1 MSGAVHAEKKRED
14 QRALMEIAAPVARTP
29 TLTVGHALDPAEA
42 EADRVADSV
51 IAKLRAGDAG
61 GQHEHVDGCDH
72 GVQRVAS
79 PSEAPVVGMEG
90 GALPDSVSRRIEGA
104 RSAGTPLQAG
114 VRQRMESA
122 FGSDLSGVR
131 VHTDVESAGLNRSV
145 SARAFTTG
153 QDIFFGAGE
162 YRPDTP
168 SGEHMLAHELAH
180 TRQQPGVHRKTIH
193 RTWDYKKPK
202 WETTESIKTL
212 KDRPIWFFKD
222 KDGDQMVVKSEDQPV
237 GLGSLIGAMHL
248 KASGVKSVEQAGLS
262 QGDRKTVAKL
272 LMNPQ
277 LSSDMSWDDYGKFVA
292 TQPGFVSS
300 GSAWQDGMHKA
311 ADIAAN
317 GKANVVA
324 MTMAQGTDA
333 GNKAAADA
341 HVGKVD
347 DHRSAIRK
355 MLLDPNHMQLLGKM
369 TAIDVFMGNQ
379 DRGLTGN
386 IGNWFYGPANEITV
400 LDHVDPGMAMRTGTA
415 ALMTDFN
422 TWRDELGRPFLKDKP
437 AAASL
442 ASECIRSML
451 GRFEQAGDDTL
462 YDWAQAKPAGGS
474 EIRMKSMQAA
484 FADGVVEGRD
494 HLLKIFSTTR
504 FKGSKSAHNA
514 KKKLRAAA
522 KAATEQDAN
531 DGVTGGIDY
540 YEVVKQR
547 IAWLKKPD

>member
-1 MSGAVHAEKKRED
+1 MSGAVHADKREK
-14 QRALMEIAAPVARTP
+14 RALIEVAAPVARTP
-29 TLTVGHALDPAEA
+29 ALTVGHAFDPAEA

-51 IAKLRAGDAG
+51 IARLRSGEQG
-61 GQHEHVDGCDH
+61 EHEHADGRGD
-72 GVQRVAS
+72 GVQRS
-79 PSEAPVVGMEG
+79 GAPAAAAEVGMAG
-90 GALPDSVSRRIEGA
+90 GELSAGLTSQIESRRG
-104 RSAGTPLQAG
+104 RGSPLPSG
-114 VRQRMESA
+114 VRRRMESA
-122 FGSDLSGVR
+122 FGQDLGDVSI
-131 VHTDVESAGLNRSV
+131 HTDDTAAKLNSAV

-153 QDIFFGAGE
+153 RDIFFGAGQFH
-162 YRPDTP
+162 PD
-168 SGEHMLAHELAH
+168 SRAGEHVLAHEIAH
-180 TRQQPGVHRKTIH
+180 TRQQSGVRRKTIH

-237 GLGSLIGAMHL
+237 GLGSLIGAMHI
-248 KASGVKSVEQAGLS
+248 KASGIKSVEQAGLS
-262 QGDRKTVAKL
+262 KSDRNAVAKML
-272 LMNPQ
+272 VDPQ
-277 LSSDMSWDDYGKFVA
+277 LSNDMSWDEYGKFVA

-300 GSAWQDGMHKA
+300 GNAWQDGMYKA

-324 MTMAQGTDA
+324 MTLAQGTDA

-415 ALMTDFN
+415 AMMTDFT
-422 TWRDELGRPFLKDKP
+422 TWRDELGRPFLKDNP

-451 GRFEQAGDDTL
+451 GRFEQAGDDGL
-462 YDWAQAKPAGGS
+462 YDWAQAKPSGGS
-474 EIRMKSMQAA
+474 ETRMKTMQAA
-484 FADGVVEGRD
+484 FAQGVVEGRE
-494 HLLKIFSTTR
+494 HVVKIFSTTR

-514 KKKLRAAA
+514 KKKLRSAA

-540 YEVVKQR
+540 YEVIKQR
-547 IAWLKKPD
+547 VAWLKKPD